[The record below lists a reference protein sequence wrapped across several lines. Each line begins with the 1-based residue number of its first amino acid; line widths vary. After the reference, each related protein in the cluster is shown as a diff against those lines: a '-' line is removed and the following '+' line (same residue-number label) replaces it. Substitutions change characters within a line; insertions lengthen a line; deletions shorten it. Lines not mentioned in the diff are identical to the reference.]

1 MGNFTS
7 CCSTVNVIELQTA
20 KLIDFNGTI
29 QRVKVP
35 ITAAELMLEQPGH
48 FISPAEDLRRTL
60 RYSALKA
67 DEELS
72 AGKLYMLVPTS
83 RLHSKASV
91 AEMAVLESACQK
103 RRPKRRSAKVLPA
116 AAEVVCDDEEEER
129 EGGFGLLGEND
140 TGVPGCRLGVNYNR
154 QWRPALEPICEGI

>member
-1 MGNFTS
+1 MS
-7 CCSTVNVIELQTA
+7 VVDLQTA
-20 KLIDFNGTI
+20 KLIIDFNGSI
-29 QRVKVP
+29 HRVKVP

-60 RYSALKA
+60 RYSAVKA
-67 DEELS
+67 DDELS

-91 AEMAVLESACQK
+91 AEMAVLESACQR

-116 AAEVVCDDEEEER
+116 AREVVCEEER
-129 EGGFGLLGEND
+129 EGRGEND
-140 TGVPGCRLGVNYNR
+140 TGVPSCRLGVNNNR
-154 QWRPALEPICEGI
+154 QWRPALEPICEWI